1 MALKM
6 PVLTSLKSTIL
17 DEIPGWVL
25 LLGTTVIFYAI
36 WTLSVVFKP
45 SLRKVPGPWTASLS
59 RLYLAFHGAQAD
71 GHTLYRD
78 LHRKYG
84 KIVRVGPN
92 KVSVA
97 DPAMIPTIYG
107 ISSQYK
113 KVGLSR
119 ASCRMPC

>member
-1 MALKM
+1 M

-59 RLYLAFHGAQAD
+59 RLYLAFHGTQAD

-107 ISSQYK
+107 ISSQYNK
-113 KVGLSR
+113 ARL
-119 ASCRMPC
+119 